1 GDDAMRDQS
10 ADGIIRAAN
19 FGNLLRFGIIVER
32 AYIGDLAA
40 GFRVDRGAVEDD
52 FGFSAGWNFVH
63 AAFFGDDRFDARVF
77 RARAEV
83 EIRFGAERIAKS
95 CVNRLRGFLL
105 RSAFP
110 GCFGTRALL
119 FHGSVETGPIDA
131 NSSITG
137 CVLDEIAS

>member
-52 FGFSAGWNFVH
+52 FGFSAGWNFID
-63 AAFFGDDRFDARVF
+63 AAFLGDDRFDARIL

-83 EIRFGAERIAKS
+83 EIGFGAERIAKLR
-95 CVNRLRGFLL
+95 VDRLRGFLL
-105 RSAFP
+105 RTAFP
-110 GCFGTRALL
+110 GCFGARALL
-119 FHGSVETGPIDA
+119 LHGLVEFGPVHVDA
-131 NSSITG
+131 G
-137 CVLDEIAS
+137 VA